1 MDERPRARNRANVNS
16 RVQSAASGYPG
27 GMGSSATTDARS
39 KTRAEKDAAIKGGR
53 ERAAH
58 ERRDS
63 DDAPRN
69 GDGRPQSGGMSR
81 AKRLLWSPVALV
93 LVLLM
98 AAGSIL
104 LWIGL
109 PLGLIWIASMISD
122 SSQPS
127 MGPYLL
133 ILVGLPVGAIVI
145 GKLLGMLDRMHGR
158 VTGRTGGEQKRNT
171 WMNSMGEKTTT
182 NRRERSV
189 LDTVMIVS
197 VLSALVVGGIWFIVF
212 AGSPLPS

>member
-1 MDERPRARNRANVNS
+1 
-16 RVQSAASGYPG
+16 
-27 GMGSSATTDARS
+27 MGSSATTDARS
-39 KTRAEKDAAIKGGR
+39 KSRAEKDAAVKGRGR
-53 ERAAH
+53 DDAAH
-58 ERRDS
+58 ERRDR

-69 GDGRPQSGGMSR
+69 GGSQAQPAGMSR
-81 AKRLLWSPVALV
+81 GKRLLWSPVALL

-98 AAGSIL
+98 AVGSIA

-145 GKLLGMLDRMHGR
+145 GKLLGTLDRMHGR

-171 WMNSMGEKTTT
+171 WMNSMGEKATT
-182 NRRERSV
+182 NRRQRSV

-197 VLSALVVGGIWFIVF
+197 VLSALVIGAIWFLLF

>member
-1 MDERPRARNRANVNS
+1 
-16 RVQSAASGYPG
+16 
-27 GMGSSATTDARS
+27 MGRSATTSDAPS
-39 KTRAEKDAAIKGGR
+39 KSRAEKDAAIKGRNGR
-53 ERAAH
+53 DDA
-58 ERRDS
+58 RRD
-63 DDAPRN
+63 DGGEPEPRT
-69 GDGRPQSGGMSR
+69 MSR
-81 AKRLLWSPVALV
+81 GKRLLWSPVALL

-109 PLGLIWIASMISD
+109 PLGLIWLASMLSD

-133 ILVGLPVGAIVI
+133 ILVGLPIGAIVI
-145 GKLLGMLDRMHGR
+145 GKALGALDRVHGQ

-171 WMNSMGEKTTT
+171 WMNSMGENTGSG
-182 NRRERSV
+182 RRQRSV

-197 VLSALVVGGIWFIVF
+197 VLSALVLGGIWFLVF